1 MDHKDKLDKLNKEA
15 LQKFDDYVKSKPEIK
30 KEDHEALH
38 QAKDEWQAAWIK
50 LRDALMVLERLEI

>member
-1 MDHKDKLDKLNKEA
+1 MDHKNKLEELNKEA
-15 LQKFDDYVKSKPEIK
+15 LQKFEDYVKSKPGIK
-30 KEDHEALH
+30 QEDHEVLH

>member
-1 MDHKDKLDKLNKEA
+1 MDHKNKLDELNKEA
-15 LQKFDDYVKSKPEIK
+15 LQKFEDYVKSKPEIK

-38 QAKDEWQAAWIK
+38 SAKDEWQAAWIK